1 LLSEIADMEAKHNKL
16 MSKLKKDEQDLVNRI
31 KNLQDKIDGISSQL
45 QDARNIVRGLISQ
58 LNDQINECRGLE
70 GEIKQNIEEFNR
82 QLESL
87 STDKHAL
94 AGLKERLVSVVKSL
108 TQ

>member
-1 LLSEIADMEAKHNKL
+1 

-70 GEIKQNIEEFNR
+70 GEIKQNIEEFNVKFYKNNF
-82 QLESL
+82 LE
-87 STDKHAL
+87 T
-94 AGLKERLVSVVKSL
+94 
-108 TQ
+108 T